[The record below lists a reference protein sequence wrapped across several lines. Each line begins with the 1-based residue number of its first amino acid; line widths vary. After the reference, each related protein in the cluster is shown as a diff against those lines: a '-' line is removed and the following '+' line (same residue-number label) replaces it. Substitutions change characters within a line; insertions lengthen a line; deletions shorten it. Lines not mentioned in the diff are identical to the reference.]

1 MLWNNL
7 EVTSQAFDLSH
18 TTTNPRPPA
27 VRMSGLRPCLP
38 LSAQQA
44 PSVVEAVQAKYV
56 RLDAAPC
63 IGASPLP
70 FTRSSSCHS
79 TIRNRML
86 RYGVVFKFFFCRR
99 VCSVSFAP
107 LSLKVAFAY
116 RA

>member
-7 EVTSQAFDLSH
+7 EVTSQAFDQSH

-63 IGASPLP
+63 IGASPALHSQQQLP
-70 FTRSSSCHS
+70 FNNSQSNV
-79 TIRNRML
+79 TIWSRIQI
-86 RYGVVFKFFFCRR
+86 YFCRR